1 MRTYEQD
8 LEELNISAEEFDNVI
23 SDIYDKTTGQM
34 VILAKW
40 IKSGRK
46 VNPVTRRA
54 FERVLAMR
62 YTERK
67 EAHDIYYSDLNT
79 MCFDCV
85 ERGKTC
91 DGTTCQVW
99 TGCVYRKTK

>member
-1 MRTYEQD
+1 MTTYKQD

-23 SDIYDKTTGQM
+23 SDIYDKTAGQM

-40 IKSGRK
+40 IKSGCK
-46 VNPVTRRA
+46 VDPVTKRA

-67 EAHDIYYSDLNT
+67 EAYDIYYSKLNT
-79 MCFDCV
+79 MCFDCT

-99 TGCVYRKTK
+99 TDCIYRKTK

>member
-8 LEELNISAEEFDNVI
+8 LKELNISAEEFDNVI
-23 SDIYDKTTGQM
+23 SNIYDKTAEEM
-34 VILAKW
+34 VVLAKW

-91 DGTTCQVW
+91 KGTTCKVW
-99 TGCVYRKTK
+99 TGCVFKKTK

>member
-8 LEELNISAEEFDNVI
+8 LKELNISAEEFDNVI
-23 SDIYDKTTGQM
+23 SDIYDKTAGQM

-40 IKSGRK
+40 IKSGCK
-46 VNPVTRRA
+46 VTPVTRRA

-85 ERGKTC
+85 ECGKTC